1 MKPLKNAKQQNT
13 EVADYYTATELREL
27 MNEQEIFYFD
37 ENMED
42 RYDYENMG
50 DNQPR
55 IFFENVKELKVIYD
69 KKYECYCNVA
79 ITKKGNQIH
88 ITL

>member
-1 MKPLKNAKQQNT
+1 MKPLKNARQQNT

-42 RYDYENMG
+42 RYDYENMA
-50 DNQPR
+50 DSQPR
-55 IFFENVKELKVIYD
+55 IFFDNVKELKVIYD
-69 KKYECYCNVA
+69 RNYNCYCNVA
-79 ITKKGNQIH
+79 ITKSGKQIY